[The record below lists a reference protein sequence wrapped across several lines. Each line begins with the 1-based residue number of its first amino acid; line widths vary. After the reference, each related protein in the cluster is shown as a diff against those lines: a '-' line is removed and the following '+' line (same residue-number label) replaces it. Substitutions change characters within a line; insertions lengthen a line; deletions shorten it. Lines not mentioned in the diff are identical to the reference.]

1 MKSTAIAIALALAA
15 GAANAQQS
23 VPAAWYG
30 AVDLGQARVHVD
42 RLSDNRDT
50 SFGVDVGYRLNRSF
64 AVEGSFVRLGA
75 FQPSYNVRALSIAGV
90 GFLPIQGAFSLYGK
104 AGIAST
110 HVESGHVT
118 PNATALLLGAGVRY
132 DITPRWFTKAGWDRY
147 TRVGD
152 EAVGRGSA
160 DVFSVGLGLEF
171 R

>member
-1 MKSTAIAIALALAA
+1 MKSTAIALALAA
-15 GAANAQQS
+15 GAAHAQS
-23 VPAAWYG
+23 SAPAAWYG
-30 AVDLGQARVHVD
+30 AVNLGQARVHVD

-50 SFGVDVGYRLNRSF
+50 SFGVDVGYRFKRSF

-90 GFLPIQGAFSLYGK
+90 GFLPIEGAFSLYGK

-110 HVESGHVT
+110 HVEAGHVT
-118 PNATALLLGAGVRY
+118 PNATGLILGAGVRY
-132 DITPRWFTKAGWDRY
+132 DITPRWFAKAGWDRY